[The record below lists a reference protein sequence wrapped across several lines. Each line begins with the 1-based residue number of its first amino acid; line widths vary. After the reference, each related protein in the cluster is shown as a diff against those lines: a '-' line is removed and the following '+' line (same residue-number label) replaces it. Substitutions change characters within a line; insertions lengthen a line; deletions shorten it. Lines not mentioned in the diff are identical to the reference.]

1 MYSLPELELHSKL
14 GQQGFSGR
22 RWFGARKLQPK
33 APLEE
38 SIICSALSKS
48 SQCSRFGP
56 FPGGGIA
63 GAVQLCEDRAQA
75 AAQNPASA
83 AVLASPLGQL
93 GTCSRGVHK
102 VAPQGNVL
110 LLLQSPFPVCC
121 QLWITSHEVKY
132 SPEVFGGFLL

>member
-1 MYSLPELELHSKL
+1 MYSLSELELHSKL

-48 SQCSRFGP
+48 SQCTRFGP

-83 AVLASPLGQL
+83 AVLASPPGQL
-93 GTCSRGVHK
+93 GTCS
-102 VAPQGNVL
+102 
-110 LLLQSPFPVCC
+110 
-121 QLWITSHEVKY
+121 
-132 SPEVFGGFLL
+132 